1 MIAMSKKR
9 RLQEIRD
16 EIKDYV
22 ITVNTRKKSE
32 QLSHIEK
39 RLKELV
45 IGQDRAIE
53 HIVRRLGIL
62 YSGLKDPRR
71 PIVSMIFMGLT
82 GTGKTY
88 TAKKLA
94 NILLGDEDSE
104 EEAAVIIEC
113 ANLTERH
120 TIRTL
125 LGAPPSYVG
134 YGDLPLFAQKNIEKA
149 HETQIIKQYQG
160 DIGRLSKIVAHEVG
174 ISLDKAQQFVRSV
187 LLEHHRLISVIIL
200 DEIEEAHRNIIRLLL
215 NIFEEGKTTLADGSV
230 TDFSNS
236 IFILT
241 SNVGSENIQKLFNK
255 PLGYVLPHQKKEEQE
270 TLDDK
275 VYTVSKKALER
286 NYKFPP
292 KFIGRIRGEII
303 VFRTLTESHHFK
315 ILDLML
321 DDIQKRLNGGNGDE
335 PPILLS
341 YTDEF
346 KRFLVKEGVDPKYG
360 VRNLRAVVE
369 RYVSYELGK
378 AIVSGQL
385 RAGEKVLFAIADG
398 KPILKRKPRPKGK
411 KLPELQKKI
420 IGEKINLEEAVR
432 KNFGLPL
439 ENS

>member
-1 MIAMSKKR
+1 MGKEKR
-9 RLQEIRD
+9 FREIRD

-22 ITVNTRKKSE
+22 ITVNTRKRSK

-71 PIVSMIFMGLT
+71 PIGSMIFMGLT

-94 NILLGDEDSE
+94 NILLGDEDGE

-125 LGAPPSYVG
+125 LGAPPSYIG

-149 HETQIIKQYQG
+149 HEKQIIKQYQG
-160 DIGRLSKIVAHEVG
+160 EIGRLSKIVAQEAG
-174 ISLDKAQQFVRSV
+174 TSLDKAQNFVRSV
-187 LLEHHRLISVIIL
+187 LLEHHRPISVIIL
-200 DEIEEAHRNIIRLLL
+200 DEIEEAHGNIIRLLL

-241 SNVGSENIQKLFNK
+241 SNVGSENIQKLFSK
-255 PLGYVLPHQKKEEQE
+255 PLGFALPHQKMEKHE

-303 VFRTLTESHHFK
+303 VFRTLIEPHHFK

-321 DDIQKRLNGGNGDE
+321 DDIQKRLKGGKRDE
-335 PPILLS
+335 SSIFLS

-360 VRNLRAVVE
+360 VRNLRAAVE
-369 RYVSYELGK
+369 RHVSYELGK
-378 AIVSGQL
+378 AIVSCQL
-385 RAGEKVLFAIADG
+385 RAGEKVLFAIIDG
-398 KPILKRKPRPKGK
+398 KTVLKRKPRPKGK
-411 KLPELQKKI
+411 KLPELQKNRV
-420 IGEKINLEEAVR
+420 GEKINLEEAVR
-432 KNFGLPL
+432 KSIEPPL
-439 ENS
+439 ETY